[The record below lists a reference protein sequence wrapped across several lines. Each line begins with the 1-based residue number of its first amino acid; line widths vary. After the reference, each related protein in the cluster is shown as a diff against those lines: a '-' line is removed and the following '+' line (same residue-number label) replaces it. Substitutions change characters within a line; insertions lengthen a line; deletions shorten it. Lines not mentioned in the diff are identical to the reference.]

1 MNVFSSSNYT
11 DPKQPGPEVHS
22 PHMRKAPNRDP
33 LSIGS
38 GVAIRSSPYLP
49 SPHYR
54 AKAFFDQQC
63 RQALLLDDILSFL
76 SSWSDDLFVS
86 SVEFEKLSQSLDDWH
101 QALAEWQTFPIS
113 GIVGAGSANR
123 HQSQG
128 QRRQNATDDNGMGM
142 LTSTANAD
150 EGRDVVQTTL
160 LGVSYHTIR
169 ILLYRP
175 FLRTNLR
182 HPPCLPSRASAAC
195 AQSANAMTSLAEYL
209 MNQTDTTVQ
218 PCLLMRHQF
227 SLVTAAGIQQMNSN
241 LDDEPRLSTPAK
253 INLLKTI
260 RILRD
265 ADRSSWGAGV
275 QDGLQ
280 LVLRELFPAQMKQ
293 MWAAA

>member
-1 MNVFSSSNYT
+1 MKKV
-11 DPKQPGPEVHS
+11 
-22 PHMRKAPNRDP
+22 PNRDP

-38 GVAIRSSPYLP
+38 GVPIWPSPYLP
-49 SPHYR
+49 SPHFR

-63 RQALLLDDILSFL
+63 RQALILDDILAFL

-86 SVEFEKLSQSLDDWH
+86 SVEFEKLSQLLDDWH
-101 QALAEWQTFPIS
+101 QALADWQTFPIS
-113 GIVGAGSANR
+113 GIVEVGSTKR
-123 HQSQG
+123 SHGQG
-128 QRRQNATDDNGMGM
+128 QRRSNTGSGGGGDEVVIGGM
-142 LTSTANAD
+142 STINAD
-150 EGRDVVQTTL
+150 EGRDVVQATL
-160 LGVSYHTIR
+160 LGISYHTIR
-169 ILLYRP
+169 ILLHRP
-175 FLRTNLR
+175 FLRTNMR
-182 HPPCLPSRASAAC
+182 HPPCLPSRASTTC

-209 MNQTDTTVQ
+209 INQTDSTVQ

-275 QDGLQ
+275 KDGLQ
-280 LVLRELFPAQMKQ
+280 QMLRELFPAQTKH
-293 MWAAA
+293 MWPTA